1 MVACL
6 AGPDGTVASH
16 LTAAALFGLWELPAA
31 LPHVT
36 VPRTASGR
44 MKVATVHRSP
54 LDPDDLGTVDGI
66 PVTRPGRT
74 IVDCAAVLAHDDLCK
89 LVDDA
94 LCRSLCSADDLHR
107 AMERASRG
115 PGRAG
120 LARLE
125 EALKVWTPGAPPG
138 SPAEIRLIR
147 RLVGWGLPVPERQVK
162 IFDAAG
168 RFVAKIDVGWEERRA
183 GLEYY
188 GERHHGPRA
197 ESHDERRMG
206 RIEAT
211 GWEIRIVRKGDLHGT
226 RATALRAW
234 LSARLLR

>member
-16 LTAAALFGLWELPAA
+16 LTAAALFGLWELPAD

-197 ESHDERRMG
+197 ESHDERRIG